1 MLVGLEGSSDAA
13 LSLGVATG
21 EGFDS
26 CMSSSVECGLAFVR
40 IILDNVFDHLTKL
53 LKAESLSPS
62 PPPELLGESLVEP
75 DKPVLISF
83 FKLNSEPFYQ
93 SEALTAAFLTLWL
106 VLTLLFTAF
115 PTTKGAY
122 KQTIFVCVHFIS
134 LKVTITTRANKAL

>member
-1 MLVGLEGSSDAA
+1 MGGGAPCKCLVPGTLDAETSETSEPESVLRIGALGEGVLVGLEGSSDAA

-83 FKLNSEPFYQ
+83 FKLNSEPCGWF
-93 SEALTAAFLTLWL
+93 
-106 VLTLLFTAF
+106 
-115 PTTKGAY
+115 
-122 KQTIFVCVHFIS
+122 
-134 LKVTITTRANKAL
+134 